1 MNKIIETIKEPN
13 RNSEAEEYNNGRE
26 KFTRRDQ
33 HQTGSSR
40 RKNWQT

>member
-1 MNKIIETIKEPN
+1 MNKVKETIKEPN

-33 HQTGSSR
+33 QQAGSSR

>member
-1 MNKIIETIKEPN
+1 MNKVKETIKEPN
-13 RNSEAEEYNNGRE
+13 RNSEAEEYNNGCE

-33 HQTGSSR
+33 QQAGSSR